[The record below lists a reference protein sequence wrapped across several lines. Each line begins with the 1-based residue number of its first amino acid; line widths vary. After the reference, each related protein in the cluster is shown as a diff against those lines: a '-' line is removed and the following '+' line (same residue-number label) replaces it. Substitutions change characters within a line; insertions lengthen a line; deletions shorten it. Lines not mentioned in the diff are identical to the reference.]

1 MKKNYLAILAFWSI
15 LLLSFQANAT
25 HFLASD
31 ITYTCVNNATNTY
44 EVKLS
49 FYRDCSGI
57 NLPQTIAVTA
67 TSSTGCTNQTITLAA
82 QGGPIEVSQVC
93 TSVLST
99 CRGGTAP
106 GVERH
111 DYVGTVV
118 LAPNCGNWSLSYSSC
133 CRSNNI
139 TNLTNPGSQGHA
151 VTVDID
157 NSLNSCNNSV
167 QFTNSPVLYTCAGT
181 PTSYNH
187 GAFDIDGDS
196 LQFSLVAAQQGVG
209 SPVNYGPAFSAI
221 NPLLSSTGF
230 IIDPNTG
237 TLTFTPVASQ
247 SQSAVVAVQVDEIR
261 NGVIISSTI
270 REMQVIVNPTCGNN
284 PVVLDS
290 VLVNNNGNFQPTNN
304 NVFDACPGQAIN
316 FKLYLSDL
324 DSNQTISFDSIS
336 SSLLQVFPN
345 ANLTITYPNSP
356 LENQLVVEVLI
367 PQTQNQSFSL
377 SFSDNACPI
386 PSVQTYGFLSSSAN
400 TTCASVCGQVAIDA
414 NNNCTVDSNEVSY
427 RDIYVVAQ
435 KGSFTTFVIPDGF
448 GNYVLPLDT
457 GNYDISIL
465 TMHPYWGTCLG
476 TTTVNLPS
484 YTDKDT
490 LDVPVNAIVG
500 CPLMEVNIGA
510 PRLISC
516 RQNYYSVNYCNTGT
530 DTAFA
535 SYIEVTLDSLFTI
548 DSTTLPIA
556 SQSGFT
562 YTFNVGDVAVNE
574 CGSFRIYATLDSLCD
589 TTNFGDTYCA
599 LARIY
604 PDSFCLTSPQWSG
617 ADLMVEAQCNTD
629 SVSFRIQNKGVAPMP
644 STQTLWVIEDNIIF
658 HSQPFN
664 LGAGAATSWFSYYA
678 DGSTYRMQTEQVPN
692 HPWQAQVSAVVEGC
706 LASNSA
712 GTTSTGFVNIF
723 SMNDDAP
730 WESIDCQVALNSWDP
745 NDKTGFPLG
754 YGAQH
759 YIEDDTKLRYR
770 VRFQNTGTAPALD
783 VVILDTLSPHLDV
796 FSVKM
801 GAASHPYTWTIVGD
815 NVLQFTFSNINL
827 PDSASNEP
835 ASHGFVDYKIEQQ
848 ANNPIG
854 TVINNSAAIYFDLNP
869 PVITNTTFHTI
880 GDNFVQ
886 VVITSQ
892 DDILAENAAPKVR
905 IFPNPFG
912 NVATF
917 EILDNTNNYQEI
929 NLMIYDI
936 TGQQVR
942 SIQANNQ
949 QQILLER
956 GKLSQGVYLFRIE
969 GDNQLLETGKL
980 IVK

>member
-1 MKKNYLAILAFWSI
+1 MIHKTYLTILAFWSL
-15 LLLSFQANAT
+15 LLLSFQAKAT
-25 HFLASD
+25 HALGSD
-31 ITYTCVNNATNTY
+31 LTYTCVNNATGTY
-44 EVKLS
+44 EVRLS
-49 FYRDCSGI
+49 IYRDCRGI
-57 NLPQTIAVTA
+57 NLGSTARINQAGCGMSGTVNLQRVSIIDVTQTCSIGMTA
-67 TSSTGCTNQTITLAA
+67 CN
-82 QGGPIEVSQVC
+82 GGMGAE
-93 TSVLST
+93 
-99 CRGGTAP
+99 
-106 GVERH
+106 GVELH
-111 DYVGTVV
+111 EYVGIVT
-118 LAPNCGNWSLSYSSC
+118 LDPNCANHTLSYRLC
-133 CRSNNI
+133 CRPNSNTTLVNPGGEGFYTETQILSNN
-139 TNLTNPGSQGHA
+139 TL
-151 VTVDID
+151 
-157 NSLNSCNNSV
+157 CNNSV
-167 QFTNSPVLYTCAGT
+167 ESLNSPIFYTCAGM
-181 PTSYNH
+181 PTSYTH
-187 GAFDIDGDS
+187 GAFDSDGDS
-196 LQFSLVAAQQGVG
+196 LVFSLTPAYSNNNTTVGYHAQFSGT
-209 SPVNYGPAFSAI
+209 
-221 NPLLSSTGF
+221 NPLSTVSGF
-230 IIDPNTG
+230 VIDPQTG
-237 TLTFTPVASQ
+237 TMSFTPTPGVA
-247 SQSAVVAVQVDEIR
+247 QSAVVSVQIEEYR
-261 NGVIISSTI
+261 NGVLIGVNFRELAIIVTP
-270 REMQVIVNPTCGNN
+270 NCNNN
-284 PVVLDS
+284 PVLLDS
-290 VLVNNNGNFQPTNN
+290 VLTYENGAYQPLNG
-304 NVFDACPGQAIN
+304 NVFDACPGQSLN

-324 DSNQTISFDSIS
+324 DTSQTISIRTLY
-336 SSLLQVFPN
+336 SSLLNSFPD
-345 ANLTITYPNSP
+345 ALLTTTYPNNP
-356 LENQLVVEVLI
+356 LKNRLIVEVQI
-367 PQTQNQSFSL
+367 PRTQNRAFSL
-377 SFSDNACPI
+377 TFTDNACPI
-386 PSVQTYGFLSSSAN
+386 PSIRSYGFLSSSAN
-400 TTCASVCGQVAIDA
+400 TDCAIISGRVAIDS
-414 NNNCTVDSNEVSY
+414 NSNCVVENGEKVYREVFV
-427 RDIYVVAQ
+427 IAE
-435 KGSFTTFVIPDGF
+435 KPGFTTFARPDGF
-448 GNYVLPLDT
+448 GRYELPVDT
-457 GNYDISIL
+457 GNYTVNVF
-465 TMHPYWGTCLG
+465 TMHPYWGSCMTG
-476 TTTVNLPS
+476 TTTSLPTYAS
-484 YTDKDT
+484 KDT
-490 LDVPVNAIVG
+490 IDIPVDAIVD

-535 SYIEVTLDSLFTI
+535 SYVEVTLDSLFTI

-556 SQSGFT
+556 SQTGFT
-562 YTFNVGDVAVNE
+562 YTFNLGDIGVNE

-629 SVSFRIQNKGVAPMP
+629 SVSFRIQNKGVSAMP
-644 STQTLWVIEDNIIF
+644 SAQTLWVIEDNIIF

-664 LGAGAATSWFSYYA
+664 LGAGASTPWYSYYA

-712 GTTSTGFVNIF
+712 STTTSTGFVNIF

-759 YIEDDTKLRYR
+759 YIEDDTKMRYR

-796 FSVKM
+796 FSIKM
-801 GAASHPYTWTIVGD
+801 GAASHPYTWTILND
-815 NVLQFTFSNINL
+815 NVLKFTFSNINL

-848 ANNPIG
+848 PNNPIG

-905 IFPNPFG
+905 VFPNPFG
-912 NVATF
+912 DVATF
-917 EILDNTNNYQEI
+917 EILDHSNYQEV

-956 GKLSQGVYLFRIE
+956 GDLSQGVYLFRIE
-969 GDNQLLETGKL
+969 ADNQLLETGKL